1 MIEKNLNLHIL
12 SKLAVN
18 MGDGKAPFI
27 VDNRESDI
35 SEKVQGYLH
44 DYCDI
49 SNQFDIATGYFEV
62 GALKRLDGEWQKLD
76 KIRILMGTE
85 VSNATKEALIQGIK
99 AKLSDSFEHE
109 REKYGNEFLEGI
121 DAIVDGIRTGKIE
134 CRVFTEEKF
143 HAKMYITYAKN
154 PRIPPIALV
163 GSSNFTIPGISQ
175 NIELNVKIED
185 SGRVQQLQEWFDY
198 FWNHENTKEITEDVL
213 EVMEHE
219 SYQYEPFL
227 LYGKALEEYFRDK
240 GTVGPNVWHESGSV
254 MWPLLDKYQQD
265 GYQSML
271 RIAGQWNGAFLCDGV
286 GLGKT
291 YVGLMLIERL
301 ADYEGKN
308 VLLLTPKS
316 AHDAVWEPELKD
328 KLGKLLGWGT
338 NFLHMKHTD
347 LPLKKHADNWEMA
360 KGKFDAIIIDEAH
373 HFRNRDRQKHEKLL
387 EFINEVRPKQVFFLT
402 ATPINNSVLDL
413 KNMIDL
419 FIGRNDNHFARPPL
433 AINSMYGHFRRLKIA
448 LNKVIDVAP
457 EEEVVDLPSQL
468 AKKEAAEILQ
478 QDPLVRAVVVQR
490 SRGFVRRSQQIHGGR
505 EIQFPKPQPPK
516 SWDYKLEEVYGD
528 LLDEFEVA
536 FSKQNPLFNLS
547 IYYPY
552 KYYRHDL
559 SELEDFDFM
568 EGRLKQIG
576 RLIRIG
582 MLKAFESSVY
592 AFEARC
598 NRLLL
603 KLVAWLR
610 HEKHHIDAA
619 AESRLSD
626 WMKKNEE
633 IFRYAAK
640 LEIFEDEDDEE
651 QDDTYADLPKVDKNL
666 WANEDFDVQ
675 KIIEDTY
682 EDLDQLISFITKL
695 RPIQPKDDSKLQ
707 KLIQLIQTDAAS
719 ETGKI
724 IIFSEFKTTAR
735 YLERELKL
743 ALPHLKIAEV
753 DSNTSEDRTLIVKK
767 FSPYYNKTSPDELL
781 EMGHEEIDIL
791 VSTDVLSEGLNL
803 QDATR
808 LINYDIHWNP
818 VRLMQRIGR
827 IDRRMSPEI
836 EALIISNHPERE
848 DERGKIAYWNF
859 LPPDSLD
866 NLINLY
872 SKVTGKMVLISKLLG
887 IQHGHGLD
895 EHQTMDMLR
904 DLNEDMYSPSTTDE
918 TLKLTLDDLIQNNP
932 SEVKRWRN
940 MPFHTLSGKSSD
952 DRRGV
957 FFCYRIPGPPPMTPK
972 EVEDGVFSKWVTVD
986 GIGDSRWYFYDLDK
1000 DGIIGEVGAM
1010 GIMHSIIECE
1020 PATERSIGLDK
1031 DLLKSCKKKV
1041 QKHIK
1046 NTALKALDAPM
1057 GTKPRLVCWI
1067 SLH

>member
-1 MIEKNLNLHIL
+1 
-12 SKLAVN
+12 

-44 DYCDI
+44 DYCEI
-49 SNQFDIATGYFEV
+49 SKQFDIATGYFEV

-85 VSNATKEALIQGIK
+85 VSKTTKEALIQGIK
-99 AKLSDSFEHE
+99 SKLSDSFEHE
-109 REKYGNEFLEGI
+109 REKYGNEFLDGI
-121 DAIVDGIRTGKIE
+121 DAIVNGIRTGKIE
-134 CRVFTEEKF
+134 CRVFTEDKF

-198 FWNHENTKEITEDVL
+198 FWTHENTQEVTEDIL

-219 SYQYEPFL
+219 SYEYEPFL
-227 LYGKALEEYFRDK
+227 LYGKSLEEYFRDK
-240 GTVGPNVWHESGSV
+240 GTVGPNVWHKSGSV
-254 MWPLLDKYQQD
+254 MWPMLDKYQKD

-301 ADYEGKN
+301 ADFEGKN

-316 AHDAVWEPELKD
+316 AHNAVWEPELKD

-347 LPLKKHADNWEMA
+347 LTLKKYEDNWEMA

-387 EFINEVRPKQVFFLT
+387 EFINQVRPKEVFFLT

-419 FIGRNDNHFARPPL
+419 FIGRDDKHFARPPL

-448 LNKVIDVAP
+448 LNKVI
-457 EEEVVDLPSQL
+457 ESEVDGFEAVDLSSQL
-468 AKKEAAEILQ
+468 AKKEAAEVLQ

-490 SRGFVRRSQQIHGGR
+490 SRGFVRQSQMIHGGR
-505 EIQFPKPQPPK
+505 EIQFPIPQPPN
-516 SWDYKLEEVYGD
+516 SWNYRLEEVYGS
-528 LLDEFEVA
+528 LLDDFETA
-536 FSKQNPLFNLS
+536 FAKENPLFNLS

-559 SELEDFDFM
+559 SKLEDFDFM
-568 EGRLKQIG
+568 DGRLKQIG

-603 KLVAWLR
+603 KLIAWLS
-610 HEKHHIDAA
+610 HETHLIDETAKKRLDAWMQKHD
-619 AESRLSD
+619 
-626 WMKKNEE
+626 E
-633 IFRYAAK
+633 IFRYAAN
-640 LEIFEDEDDEE
+640 LENFIDEDDEE

-666 WANEDFDVQ
+666 WGNEDFDVQ
-675 KIIEDTY
+675 KIIDDTY
-682 EDLDQLISFITKL
+682 EDLNQLISFIRHL
-695 RPIQPKDDSKLQ
+695 RPIQPIDDSKLQ
-707 KLIQLIQTDAAS
+707 RLIELIQTDAAS
-719 ETGKI
+719 ATGKV

-735 YLERELKL
+735 YLERELKH
-743 ALPHLKIAEV
+743 ALPTLKIGEV
-753 DSNTSEDRTLIVKK
+753 DSNSTKDRTLIVKK
-767 FSPYYNKTSPDELL
+767 FSPYYNKTTPDELA
-781 EMGHEEIDIL
+781 EMGEEEIDIL

-803 QDATR
+803 QDSTR

-827 IDRRMSPEI
+827 IDRRMSPEV

-848 DERGKIAYWNF
+848 SERGKIAYWNF

-872 SKVTGKMVLISKLLG
+872 GKVTGKMVLISKLLG

-895 EHQTMDMLR
+895 ESQTMDMLI

-918 TLKLTLDDLIQNNP
+918 TLKLKLDELIKNNP
-932 SEVKRWRN
+932 DAVTRWRN
-940 MPFHTLSGKSSD
+940 MPFHTFSGKSSD
-952 DRRGV
+952 ERKGV
-957 FFCYRIPGPPPMTPK
+957 FFCYRIPGPPPMTSK
-972 EVEDGVFSKWVTVD
+972 EIDDGVFSKWVTID
-986 GIGDSRWYFYDLDK
+986 GIGESRWYFYDLETEEIL
-1000 DGIIGEVGAM
+1000 DGVGAM
-1010 GIMHSIIECE
+1010 GLMHNIIECE
-1020 PATERSIGLDK
+1020 PTTERSVSLDK
-1031 DLLKSCKKKV
+1031 DQLKSYKKKV

-1067 SLH
+1067 SVN